1 MRKDAVN
8 EDALLVMLQ
17 PGTSCHS
24 GRKHQKTRDLSVS
37 TANYIAYSLDSYL
50 ELMVGPQVDTIDQA
64 QISSHLSFQDSDI
77 FPASDKMLMVRI
89 RKESCR

>member
-1 MRKDAVN
+1 MHC
-8 EDALLVMLQ
+8 L
-17 PGTSCHS
+17 SCCNQEHHATVAAS
-24 GRKHQKTRDLSVS
+24 TKKPRDLSVS

-50 ELMVGPQVDTIDQA
+50 KLMVGPQVDTIDKT